1 MDRPSLNEAPSASRW
16 TSVDFP
22 SHSEIH
28 ADFVSRASLVES
40 YRFELPVADMTV
52 TDIFLGIFGGK
63 PGWMKAAIILRNIAV
78 KPFGIETPL
87 VADVLSNARRTTYR
101 VGETIW
107 AWPIFTLTGD
117 ELVAGRDNKHLDFRV
132 SVLKSVE
139 NGGQFATVSTVCVT
153 HNRAG
158 EIYLKTILPIHK
170 HGIRF
175 LISRALSGYVHP
187 TIPR

>member
-1 MDRPSLNEAPSASRW
+1 MSVW

-22 SHSEIH
+22 SHSQIH
-28 ADFVSRASLVES
+28 ADFVCRASLVES
-40 YRFELPVADMTV
+40 YRFELPVADMAV
-52 TDIFLGIFGGK
+52 TDIFLAIFSRK
-63 PGWMKAAIILRNIAV
+63 PWWMKAAIILRNIVV
-78 KPFGIETPL
+78 KPFGIETPF
-87 VADVLSNARRTTYR
+87 VADVLSNARRPTYR

-107 AWPIFTLTGD
+107 AWPIFALTGD

-139 NGGQFATVSTVCVT
+139 DGVQFATVSTVCVT

-170 HGIRF
+170 RGIRF
-175 LISRALSGYVHP
+175 LMSRALANHTHP
-187 TIPR
+187 TIPT